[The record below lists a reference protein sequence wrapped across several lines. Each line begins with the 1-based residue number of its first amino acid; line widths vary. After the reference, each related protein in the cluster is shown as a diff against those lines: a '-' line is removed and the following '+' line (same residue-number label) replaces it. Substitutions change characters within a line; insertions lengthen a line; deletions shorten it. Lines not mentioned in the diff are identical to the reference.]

1 MAGIRVRKLQFLSQ
15 GFADV
20 LTSSG
25 VDGIVASEARA
36 AAQEQEGKTG
46 VPYEVRKDRTW
57 DGRIAYVAKP
67 VDEEKPQGTNK
78 RKKKKKQTGKSKT
91 GKKSKKSGLRVANL
105 THEEW
110 MRDVWPRV
118 GGAKWR
124 PHS

>member
-1 MAGIRVRKLQFLSQ
+1 MAGVRVKKLEFISQ

-25 VDGIVASEARA
+25 VDGIVASEARS
-36 AAQEQEGKTG
+36 AAQEQEGRTG
-46 VPYEVRKDRTW
+46 VAYEVRKDRSW
-57 DGRIAYVAKP
+57 DGRAAYLAKP
-67 VDEEKPQGTNK
+67 VDDESPSGETGDEKKPA
-78 RKKKKKQTGKSKT
+78 RRS
-91 GKKSKKSGLRVANL
+91 SL

-118 GGAKWR
+118 GGPKWR

>member
-1 MAGIRVRKLQFLSQ
+1 MAGIRVKKLKFLSQ

-25 VDGIVASEARA
+25 VDGIVASEDRV
-36 AAQEQEGKTG
+36 AAQEQEGRTG
-46 VPYEVRKDRTW
+46 VAYEVREDRSW
-57 DGRIAYVAKP
+57 DGRAAYLAKP
-67 VDEEKPQGTNK
+67 VDEERPAGETGDEKKPA
-78 RKKKKKQTGKSKT
+78 RRS
-91 GKKSKKSGLRVANL
+91 SL

-118 GGAKWR
+118 GGPKWR

>member
-1 MAGIRVRKLQFLSQ
+1 MAGIKAKKIKFLSD

-20 LTSSG
+20 LKSSG

-46 VPYEVRKDRTW
+46 VPYEVREDRSW
-57 DGRIAYVAKP
+57 DGRAAYLAKP
-67 VDEEKPQGTNK
+67 VGEERSSDESDDERKPA
-78 RKKKKKQTGKSKT
+78 RRS
-91 GKKSKKSGLRVANL
+91 SL

>member
-1 MAGIRVRKLQFLSQ
+1 MAGIKAKKLKFLSQ

-36 AAQEQEGKTG
+36 AAQEQEGRTG

-57 DGRIAYVAKP
+57 DGRAAYLAKP
-67 VDEEKPQGTNK
+67 VDEEKPSGETDDE
-78 RKKKKKQTGKSKT
+78 KKPARRS
-91 GKKSKKSGLRVANL
+91 SL

>member
-1 MAGIRVRKLQFLSQ
+1 MAGIRVRKVKFLSQ

-57 DGRIAYVAKP
+57 DGRAAYLAKP
-67 VDEEKPQGTNK
+67 VDEESPAGE
-78 RKKKKKQTGKSKT
+78 TGDE
-91 GKKSKKSGLRVANL
+91 KKSARRSSL

-118 GGAKWR
+118 GGPKWR

>member
-1 MAGIRVRKLQFLSQ
+1 MAGVRVRKLQFLSQ

-20 LTSSG
+20 LNSSG

-46 VPYEVRKDRTW
+46 VAYEVRKDESW
-57 DGRIAYVAKP
+57 DGRAAYLAKP
-67 VDEEKPQGTNK
+67 VDDESPSSSSDDEGRPA
-78 RKKKKKQTGKSKT
+78 RRS
-91 GKKSKKSGLRVANL
+91 SL

-118 GGAKWR
+118 GGPKWR

>member
-1 MAGIRVRKLQFLSQ
+1 MARMRVKKIKFVSK

-25 VDGIVASEARA
+25 DDGAVASAARS
-36 AAQEQEGKTG
+36 AAQEQEGATG
-46 VPYEVRKDRTW
+46 VAYEVRKDESW
-57 DGRIAYVAKP
+57 DGRAAYLAKP
-67 VDEEKPQGTNK
+67 VDEESPSGVSDGEGKPA
-78 RKKKKKQTGKSKT
+78 RRS
-91 GKKSKKSGLRVANL
+91 SL

-118 GGAKWR
+118 GGPKWR

>member
-1 MAGIRVRKLQFLSQ
+1 MAGIRVRKIKFVSQ

-57 DGRIAYVAKP
+57 DGRAAYIAKP
-67 VDEEKPQGTNK
+67 VGEEKPSGTRRK
-78 RKKKKKQTGKSKT
+78 RTKKT
-91 GKKSKKSGLRVANL
+91 GKESKKSSLRAANL

-118 GGAKWR
+118 KGPKWR

>member
-1 MAGIRVRKLQFLSQ
+1 MAGIRVKRLQFLSQ

-36 AAQEQEGKTG
+36 AAQEQEGRTG
-46 VPYEVRKDRTW
+46 VAYEVREDRSW
-57 DGRIAYVAKP
+57 DGRAAYLAKP
-67 VDEEKPQGTNK
+67 VDEEKPSGESDDEK
-78 RKKKKKQTGKSKT
+78 RPARRS
-91 GKKSKKSGLRVANL
+91 SL

-118 GGAKWR
+118 GGPKWR

>member
-1 MAGIRVRKLQFLSQ
+1 MASIKAKKIKFLSD

-46 VPYEVRKDRTW
+46 VPYEVRKDRSW
-57 DGRIAYVAKP
+57 DGRAAYLAKP
-67 VDEEKPQGTNK
+67 VDEEKPSGESDDE
-78 RKKKKKQTGKSKT
+78 KKPARRS
-91 GKKSKKSGLRVANL
+91 SL

-118 GGAKWR
+118 GGPKWR

>member
-1 MAGIRVRKLQFLSQ
+1 MAGIKVKKLKFLSQ

-25 VDGIVASEARA
+25 VDGVVASEARS
-36 AAQEQEGKTG
+36 AAQEQEGRTG
-46 VPYEVRKDRTW
+46 VAYEVRKDRSW
-57 DGRIAYVAKP
+57 DGRAAYLAKP
-67 VDEEKPQGTNK
+67 VDEEKPSGESDDEK
-78 RKKKKKQTGKSKT
+78 RPARRS
-91 GKKSKKSGLRVANL
+91 SL

-118 GGAKWR
+118 GGPKWR

>member
-1 MAGIRVRKLQFLSQ
+1 MAGIRVRRIQFVSQ

-36 AAQEQEGKTG
+36 AAQGQEGRTG
-46 VPYEVRKDRTW
+46 VPYEVRKDRSW
-57 DGRIAYVAKP
+57 DGRAAYLAKP
-67 VDEEKPQGTNK
+67 VDEEGPSGELDDEK
-78 RKKKKKQTGKSKT
+78 RPARRS
-91 GKKSKKSGLRVANL
+91 SL

-118 GGAKWR
+118 GGPKWR

>member
-1 MAGIRVRKLQFLSQ
+1 M
-15 GFADV
+15 

-46 VPYEVRKDRTW
+46 VPYEVREDRSW
-57 DGRIAYVAKP
+57 DGRAAYLAKP
-67 VDEEKPQGTNK
+67 VDEEKPSGGSDEE
-78 RKKKKKQTGKSKT
+78 GKPARRS
-91 GKKSKKSGLRVANL
+91 SL

>member
-1 MAGIRVRKLQFLSQ
+1 MAGIRVKKLQFLSQ

-25 VDGIVASEARA
+25 VDGIVASEARSS
-36 AAQEQEGKTG
+36 AQEQEGRTG
-46 VPYEVRKDRTW
+46 VPYEVRKDRSW
-57 DGRIAYVAKP
+57 DGRAAYLAKP
-67 VDEEKPQGTNK
+67 VDEESPSGESDDEK
-78 RKKKKKQTGKSKT
+78 RPARRS
-91 GKKSKKSGLRVANL
+91 SL

-118 GGAKWR
+118 GGPKWR

>member
-25 VDGIVASEARA
+25 VDGVVASEARA

-46 VPYEVRKDRTW
+46 VPYEVSKDRAW
-57 DGRIAYVAKP
+57 DGRSAYLAKP
-67 VDEEKPQGTNK
+67 ADEESPSGGSDDDGKPA
-78 RKKKKKQTGKSKT
+78 RRS
-91 GKKSKKSGLRVANL
+91 NL

-118 GGAKWR
+118 GGPKWR

>member
-1 MAGIRVRKLQFLSQ
+1 MAGIRVRKIKFISQ

-57 DGRIAYVAKP
+57 DGRAAYLAKP
-67 VDEEKPQGTNK
+67 ADEEKASGESDDE
-78 RKKKKKQTGKSKT
+78 KKPARRS
-91 GKKSKKSGLRVANL
+91 SL

>member
-1 MAGIRVRKLQFLSQ
+1 MTGIRVRKIKFLSQ

-25 VDGIVASEARA
+25 VDGVVASEARA

-46 VPYEVRKDRTW
+46 VPYEVRKDESW
-57 DGRIAYVAKP
+57 DGRAAYLAKP
-67 VDEEKPQGTNK
+67 VNEESPADETGDEKGPA
-78 RKKKKKQTGKSKT
+78 RRS
-91 GKKSKKSGLRVANL
+91 SL

>member
-1 MAGIRVRKLQFLSQ
+1 MAKARVTKVEFLSQ

-20 LTSSG
+20 LNSSG
-25 VDGIVASEARA
+25 VDGVVASEARA

-46 VPYEVRKDRTW
+46 VAYEVRKDSSW
-57 DGRIAYVAKP
+57 DGRAAYLAKP
-67 VDEEKPQGTNK
+67 VDEEGPSGGSDDEGKPA
-78 RKKKKKQTGKSKT
+78 RRS
-91 GKKSKKSGLRVANL
+91 SL

-118 GGAKWR
+118 GGPKWR

>member
-1 MAGIRVRKLQFLSQ
+1 MAGIRVRKVKFLSQ

-25 VDGIVASEARA
+25 VDGVVASEARS
-36 AAQEQEGKTG
+36 AAQEQEGRTG
-46 VPYEVRKDRTW
+46 VPYEVRKDRSW
-57 DGRIAYVAKP
+57 DGRAAYLAKP
-67 VDEEKPQGTNK
+67 VDEEKPSGEPDDE
-78 RKKKKKQTGKSKT
+78 KKPARRS
-91 GKKSKKSGLRVANL
+91 SL

>member
-1 MAGIRVRKLQFLSQ
+1 MAKARVTKVKFLSQ

-36 AAQEQEGKTG
+36 AAQEQEGKAG
-46 VPYEVRKDRTW
+46 IPYEVRKDRSW
-57 DGRIAYVAKP
+57 DGRAAYLAKP
-67 VDEEKPQGTNK
+67 VDEEKPSGESDDE
-78 RKKKKKQTGKSKT
+78 RKPARRS
-91 GKKSKKSGLRVANL
+91 SL

-118 GGAKWR
+118 GGPKWR

>member
-1 MAGIRVRKLQFLSQ
+1 MARMRVKKIKFVSK

-25 VDGIVASEARA
+25 VDGAVASAARS
-36 AAQEQEGKTG
+36 AAQEKEGATG
-46 VPYEVRKDRTW
+46 VAYEVRKDESW
-57 DGRIAYVAKP
+57 DGRAAYLAKP
-67 VDEEKPQGTNK
+67 VDDESPAGIAGDEERPA
-78 RKKKKKQTGKSKT
+78 RKS
-91 GKKSKKSGLRVANL
+91 SL

-118 GGAKWR
+118 GGSKWR